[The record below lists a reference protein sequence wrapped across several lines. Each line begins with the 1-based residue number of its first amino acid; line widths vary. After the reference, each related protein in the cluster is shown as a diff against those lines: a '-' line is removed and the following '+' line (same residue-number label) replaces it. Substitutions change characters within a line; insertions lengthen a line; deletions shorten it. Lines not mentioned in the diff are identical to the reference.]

1 MKNVLH
7 FFNVSMVVVYL
18 FCAVILLFNNS
29 ILDWLP
35 SNNRIILALVII
47 AYAAFKIYRI
57 MKDKKLKE
65 SSDETQ

>member
-1 MKNVLH
+1 
-7 FFNVSMVVVYL
+7 MVVVYL